1 MEIKVPSDFLA
12 DITNK
17 FSSNETKLFTYETWY
32 RYMFPYIPFKTG
44 VLASTTHLKYYTGEM
59 IKTDIDGKKPSV
71 TVSEEGILFDVPY
84 ASRQYTGDNFN
95 FSKEQHPLA
104 QARWGEVAMDIHG
117 NAIAN
122 EVKNFLLR

>member
-1 MEIKVPSDFLA
+1 MEIKVPSDYLSGII
-12 DITNK
+12 DK
-17 FSSNETKLFTYETWY
+17 FSSNETKVFTYETWY

-44 VLASTTHLKYYTGEM
+44 ALASTYSIGEN
-59 IKTDIDGKKPSV
+59 
-71 TVSEEGILFDVPY
+71 GITFKVPY
-84 ASRQYTGDNFN
+84 ALRQYTGDNFN

-104 QARWGEVAMDIHG
+104 QARWGEVAMDIKG